1 MPSTPGLGGALGRR
15 PDFTSRAAVYATRT
29 YGGQGGAPRKGRPYP
44 NGKIFCLFLRR
55 SSLQWVCRSFRFF
68 AAIPLAGTA
77 QPFSFP
83 TSQMRLNFS
92 RQRKVVVLHLLV
104 VCRACPA
111 TCWCAP
117 RAYQASTVGQEY
129 QRGLGESMSKS
140 SPRQATPKGSGRQL
154 YPREGSGEEAGSE
167 NAGRSHR
174 EADTRRN
181 ARDEGATQSEVL
193 QWPKRIS

>member
-1 MPSTPGLGGALGRR
+1 MRLNFSRQRKVVVLHLLVGKFIFRGAL
-15 PDFTSRAAVYATRT
+15 S
-29 YGGQGGAPRKGRPYP
+29 
-44 NGKIFCLFLRR
+44 IFFVVHLF
-55 SSLQWVCRSFRFF
+55 SLPLFVGSFRLS
-68 AAIPLAGTA
+68 AVIPLAPARTIH
-77 QPFSFP
+77 FLFP

-193 QWPKRIS
+193 QWSKRIS